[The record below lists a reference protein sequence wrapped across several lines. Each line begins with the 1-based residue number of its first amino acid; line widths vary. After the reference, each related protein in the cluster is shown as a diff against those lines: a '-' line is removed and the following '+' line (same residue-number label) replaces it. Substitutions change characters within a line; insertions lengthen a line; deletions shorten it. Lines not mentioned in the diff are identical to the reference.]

1 MTRQDVHDRRRPNRT
16 ERTETE
22 ALDTA
27 YRAHGGELLRFARRS
42 LRDPQLAEEAVQ
54 ETFARAWRS
63 RSTFNGDV
71 GPMRAWLFAIERR
84 VIIDLSAKRAGR
96 ETEPL
101 DEERAGVTDQ
111 IDVAL
116 VGWQVEEALRRLK
129 PEHRQVLV
137 RTYFGQRSGN
147 ELAGELGIPEGTVRS
162 RLFYALK
169 SLRLTLDEMGW
180 EW

>member
-1 MTRQDVHDRRRPNRT
+1 MANGSDG
-16 ERTETE
+16 TETE
-22 ALDTA
+22 ALGTA
-27 YRAHGGELLRFARRS
+27 YRAYGAELLRFARRS
-42 LRDPQLAEEAVQ
+42 LHDPQLAEEAVQ

-63 RSTFNGDV
+63 RGSFDPEL
-71 GPMRAWLFAIERR
+71 GPIRAWLFAIERR
-84 VIIDLSAKRAGR
+84 VVIDLATRRAGR
-96 ETEPL
+96 PVEPL
-101 DEERAGVTDQ
+101 DEDRPDGRDE

-116 VGWQVEEALRRLK
+116 IGWQVEEALRRLK

-137 RTYFGQRSGN
+137 RTYFGRCPGT
-147 ELAGELGIPEGTVRS
+147 ELAVELGIPEGTVRS

>member
-1 MTRQDVHDRRRPNRT
+1 MANGPDGTD
-16 ERTETE
+16 TE
-22 ALDTA
+22 ALGTA

-42 LRDPQLAEEAVQ
+42 LHDPQLAEEAVQ

-63 RSTFNGDV
+63 RATFDRDV
-71 GPMRAWLFAIERR
+71 GPIRAWLFAIERR
-84 VIIDLSAKRAGR
+84 VIIDLAAKRAGR
-96 ETEPL
+96 ECDPL
-101 DEERAGVTDQ
+101 DEERAGVTDE

-129 PEHRQVLV
+129 PEHRTVLV
-137 RTYFGQRSGN
+137 RTYFGQCSGR

>member
-1 MTRQDVHDRRRPNRT
+1 MANGSDGTD
-16 ERTETE
+16 TE
-22 ALDTA
+22 ALGTA
-27 YRAHGGELLRFARRS
+27 YRAHGAELLRFARRS
-42 LRDPQLAEEAVQ
+42 LHDPQLAEEAVQ

-63 RSTFNGDV
+63 RATYHPDL

-84 VIIDLSAKRAGR
+84 VVIDLATRRSARPV
-96 ETEPL
+96 EPL
-101 DEERAGVTDQ
+101 EEEPTDDRDD

-116 VGWQVEEALRRLK
+116 IGWQVEEALRRLK

-137 RTYFGQRSGN
+137 RTYFGQRSGG
-147 ELAGELGIPEGTVRS
+147 ELAVELGIPEGTVRS